1 MRTIS
6 LLITIA
12 LSSSLFFF
20 ITNYSKEGNL
30 KFDERIELYYQNSK
44 TDCKNNIN
52 TCQNYE
58 IAKLAINGKLEEA
71 NKARKALLTSKL
83 IDPDQCHAISHFLG
97 EVSYY
102 KNGLTETLN
111 SKEQGCLQGIYHG
124 AIFQY
129 VKNLKTKID
138 ESKIREI
145 CTLANSKNQ
154 DLQICIH
161 GIGHAFIYNKD
172 INLGVES
179 CAKVFDQRSIG
190 NYKLEKYFSCL
201 GGVFA
206 SELTKNPN
214 HLNMSIDINSLNPY
228 LQSCKNFEIETKKVC
243 ISLYATEGLGRSEI
257 KPELQ
262 LEKCLKILNNEID
275 CAYGLGISFANYY
288 DIDIKD
294 LLSYCQ
300 IKTKQRDALLGK
312 PVEQK
317 ITSACLEGYQSAIF
331 INKK

>member
-1 MRTIS
+1 MRKIT

-12 LSSSLFFF
+12 LSATLFFF

-30 KFDERIELYYQNSK
+30 KFDESIELYYQNSK
-44 TDCKNNIN
+44 TSCKNNIN

-71 NKARKALLTSKL
+71 NKARKALLASKL

-138 ESKIREI
+138 ESKIRDI
-145 CTLANSKNQ
+145 CTLANSKHQ
-154 DLQICIH
+154 DQQICIH

-172 INLGVES
+172 IKHGVES
-179 CAKVFDQRSIG
+179 CARVFDQRSLG
-190 NYKLEKYFSCL
+190 NKKLDKYFSCL

-206 SELTKNPN
+206 SELTKNPK
-214 HLNMSIDINSLNPY
+214 HLNMSIAINSLEPY
-228 LQSCKNFEIETKKVC
+228 LETCKKFEKETKKVC

-257 KPELQ
+257 NPELQ
-262 LEKCLKILNNEID
+262 LGKCLKILHNEID

-288 DIDIKD
+288 DIDIKE
-294 LLSYCQ
+294 LISYCQ
-300 IKTKQRDALLGK
+300 IQLKQKDELLSK
-312 PVEQK
+312 PTTEK

-331 INKK
+331 LKKK